1 MSALSRRL
9 ASRGSLRGSLDD
21 DALTWAGPGADDFG
35 VEPVRLSRLSRVCW
49 ALDARRWL
57 LSLCNVVAAALFV
70 IGCVGFFVPDWYVA
84 SVTLFLVGSLLF
96 LLGALGHALV
106 EHGPST

>member
-1 MSALSRRL
+1 MATMEPQQLRL
-9 ASRGSLRGSLDD
+9 LA
-21 DALTWAGPGADDFG
+21 
-35 VEPVRLSRLSRVCW
+35 RLCW

-57 LSLCNVVAAALFV
+57 LSLCNVIAAALFV
-70 IGCVGFFVPDWYVA
+70 IGCVGFYVPVWYVG

-96 LLGALGHALV
+96 LVGALGHALV

>member
-1 MSALSRRL
+1 VRWPA
-9 ASRGSLRGSLDD
+9 ADD
-21 DALTWAGPGADDFG
+21 DRMT
-35 VEPVRLSRLSRVCW
+35 ETRLSLLARFCW

-57 LSLCNVVAAALFV
+57 LSGCNVIAATLFV
-70 IGCVGFFVPDWYVA
+70 VGCVCFYVPVWYVG

-96 LLGALGHALV
+96 LVSALGNALV

>member
-1 MSALSRRL
+1 MRRSLL
-9 ASRGSLRGSLDD
+9 A
-21 DALTWAGPGADDFG
+21 
-35 VEPVRLSRLSRVCW
+35 RLCW

-57 LSLCNVVAAALFV
+57 LSLCNVVAATLFV
-70 IGCVGFFVPDWYVA
+70 IGCVGFYLPTWYVG

>member
-1 MSALSRRL
+1 MA
-9 ASRGSLRGSLDD
+9 
-21 DALTWAGPGADDFG
+21 P
-35 VEPVRLSRLSRVCW
+35 PRLSVLARLCW

-57 LSLCNVVAAALFV
+57 LSLGNVIAAALFV
-70 IGCVGFFVPDWYVA
+70 IGCVGFYLPTWYLV

-96 LLGALGHALV
+96 LLSALGHALV